1 MLLAR
6 TLLPADTALC
16 ERRTG
21 EGRGAYCQGRCMLCG
36 RAREHR
42 VLAATALCAYAQRA
56 RWRVLPQALSFELAH
71 RVRWVAPLAAA
82 GGSARPASTVRWGS
96 ALRRAATGAERGP
109 RARAQRK
116 YSVAKIDTSTTYE
129 KGRPKAGGLS
139 DLRLGTMD
147 RAFKCA
153 TDGANV
159 QDCPGYFGHVEL
171 AKPMFHVGF
180 ITTIIKIL
188 RCVSYHCSK
197 ILVDKARPRPA
208 LRRRARSST
217 RHERPCAFTRL
228 HMAVAYRR
236 A

>member
-1 MLLAR
+1 MSVY
-6 TLLPADTALC
+6 AL
-16 ERRTG
+16 RRAW
-21 EGRGAYCQGRCMLCG
+21 EQ
-36 RAREHR
+36 R
-42 VLAATALCAYAQRA
+42 VLAATGALRIYIQRA
-56 RWRVLPQALSFELAH
+56 RWRTLPRALASGLA
-71 RVRWVAPLAAA
+71 RSARPGCAGGGRARSASTARRGSAPRRAAA
-82 GGSARPASTVRWGS
+82 GADQPRALSAA
-96 ALRRAATGAERGP
+96 

-180 ITTIIKIL
+180 ITTLIKVL

-208 LRRRARSST
+208 LG
-217 RHERPCAFTRL
+217 
-228 HMAVAYRR
+228 
-236 A
+236 